1 VKHYF
6 RFGLKLIFISVFLL
20 YYADRNT
27 IALYVKNER
36 NIFLN
41 LVLIYAYVE
50 KFSIYMLQYDG
61 KYFHLLTLINWPCA
75 PLRYANGQFIVAVEF
90 HSNGLDKCR
99 SRSTYQGRWSR
110 LRFSTWEGNKKQFP
124 SHVCDSRGSTATNP
138 AVKE

>member
-27 IALYVKNER
+27 IALYVKKER

-61 KYFHLLTLINWPCA
+61 KYFHLLTPIN
-75 PLRYANGQFIVAVEF
+75 
-90 HSNGLDKCR
+90 
-99 SRSTYQGRWSR
+99 
-110 LRFSTWEGNKKQFP
+110 
-124 SHVCDSRGSTATNP
+124 
-138 AVKE
+138 